1 VEELAER
8 DWDDS
13 PYEVRIKKLAANG
26 IPSKKLDLSNCQPMG
41 SKFSIVFNDGWRNIF
56 FALKDMEAF
65 AVAKG
70 FKEKSKRF
78 FPVFTW

>member
-1 VEELAER
+1 MADDMMLQAKVEELAER

-41 SKFSIVFNDGWRNIF
+41 SKFSIVFNDGWRKNI
-56 FALKDMEAF
+56 FALKDMEA
-65 AVAKG
+65 G
-70 FKEKSKRF
+70 DYY
-78 FPVFTW
+78 